1 MEEDEPQYQLRTKRR
16 SKLKVQIMVKDLA
29 KRAGIDNPYQLQK
42 ILDVSYPT
50 AARLFDGSSEAVYM
64 ETIGLLCEVLNCE
77 PGDLFI
83 RTPRTTSTPTS
94 PEESAS

>member
-1 MEEDEPQYQLRTKRR
+1 MAEDEPEHPFRTKRR
-16 SKLKVQIMVKDLA
+16 SKLKVRIMVKDLA
-29 KRAGIDNPYQLQK
+29 KRVGIDNPYQLQK

-64 ETIGLLCEVLNCE
+64 ETVSLLCEVLNCE

-83 RTPRTTSTPTS
+83 RTPRTESTPAS